1 VVVNKPGAG
10 GAIGAAFAAKSKPDG
25 YTLFVFN
32 SASNGVSLAINP
44 NPGYKNSDFQ
54 LIGQYAIGE
63 CAMVVKA
70 DAPWK
75 TVKDVVE
82 HAKKNPGAL
91 KFPAGAGASS
101 HFSTELFMMEAGG
114 LKMERIP
121 VESGAEFNQMLLGG
135 HAQVGVTPAADVFGL
150 VQAGKFRLLAFSNE
164 ERNPDFPDVPTF
176 KEVGLPGVLIHTW
189 YGLATPKGVPD
200 DIMNKLKETLAA
212 VMKEAAIKEMLKNM
226 GNTPIYKNAE
236 EFGIFAKRMEGVYER
251 IAKAG
256 NISMK

>member
-1 VVVNKPGAG
+1 
-10 GAIGAAFAAKSKPDG
+10 
-25 YTLFVFN
+25 
-32 SASNGVSLAINP
+32 
-44 NPGYKNSDFQ
+44 
-54 LIGQYAIGE
+54 
-63 CAMVVKA
+63 
-70 DAPWK
+70 
-75 TVKDVVE
+75 
-82 HAKKNPGAL
+82 
-91 KFPAGAGASS
+91 
-101 HFSTELFMMEAGG
+101 MMEAGG

-121 VESGAEFNQMLLGG
+121 VESGTEFNQMLLGG
-135 HAQVGVTPAADVFGL
+135 HAQVGVTPAADIFGL

-164 ERNPDFPDVPTF
+164 ERNPEFPDVPTF

-212 VMKEAAIKEMLKNM
+212 VMKEAAIKGMLKNM

-256 NISMK
+256 NISVK